1 MKSNW
6 LQSFNIE
13 ILLNFLVVCIQG
25 QEKMLVY
32 EYMANGSQSIDLV
45 VNDISILLTWKIPCL
60 ITFLLEGNT
69 SRVVG
74 N

>member
-1 MKSNW
+1 
-6 LQSFNIE
+6 
-13 ILLNFLVVCIQG
+13 
-25 QEKMLVY
+25 MLVY